1 MAMDSIRMVEVMLGI
16 PGVHVLSAESG
27 SSGLRIEIETSV
39 TEASCPVCDSPAE
52 PAGRR
57 LVELGVHSAM
67 GQAIHL
73 AWQQRQ
79 WRCPVPAC
87 AGSFAEE
94 DEGIAAFLQRS
105 PHRGADP
112 LQQ

>member
-1 MAMDSIRMVEVMLGI
+1 
-16 PGVHVLSAESG
+16 
-27 SSGLRIEIETSV
+27 
-39 TEASCPVCDSPAE
+39 
-52 PAGRR
+52 
-57 LVELGVHSAM
+57 VHSAM